1 MRAEIWGLYFS
12 TLCSI
17 NNFSLSG
24 PKTDDG
30 LHISAPNGDDLDLYY
45 LSFYIAIDWTYPK
58 INYYTISNLKVKNRS
73 TFIKVIECRFLN
85 ILYIPSYGFKP
96 LKLFR

>member
-30 LHISAPNGDDLDLYY
+30 LHINAPNGDDLDLYY
-45 LSFYIAIDWTYPK
+45 LSFYIAIEWTYPK
-58 INYYTISNLKVKNRS
+58 INY
-73 TFIKVIECRFLN
+73 
-85 ILYIPSYGFKP
+85 
-96 LKLFR
+96 